1 MIYKRYELFLKESG
15 DKFSRVVGCVGA
27 KKIFSSG
34 LVEEE
39 RRIKESCLKVWV
51 MGYKIQKLCS

>member
-1 MIYKRYELFLKESG
+1 MFLKESG

-39 RRIKESCLKVWV
+39 RRIKEPCLKVWV
-51 MGYKIQKLCS
+51 MGYTIQMVCS